1 MKQLVVIS
9 GKGGTGKTTLAAS
22 LCALAEKPVI
32 IDCDVDAADMHLL
45 LHPQIRR
52 TENFSGGKYA
62 TLDNV
67 KCVACGQCRQ
77 VCRFDAITPDFK
89 IDIYSCE
96 GCGLCARVCPAKAIA
111 MADRSSGRWFVSDTK
126 YGPLVHA
133 ELGIGEENSGKLVS
147 RIKQAAHELAQAAG
161 ARWLIADGPPGTG
174 CPVMASLSGADLA
187 VIVTEPTLSAM
198 HDMKRAVETAAHFH
212 IPSAVIVNKWD
223 LNEDNTV
230 EIERFCAES
239 KIAVLGRISFNQ
251 AVSAA
256 IAAGVPLVEY
266 GDAGLADQLKVIW
279 ANILEKFSA

>member
-62 TLDNV
+62 ALESA
-67 KCVACGQCRQ
+67 KCVVCGQCRQ
-77 VCRFDAITPDFK
+77 ACRFDAITADFK